1 MTDSVASVLEKRL
14 HDVQICKDSYPD
26 GKLSPPDPQ

>member
-1 MTDSVASVLEKRL
+1 MTDSVASELEKQL
-14 HDVQICKDSYPD
+14 HDVQIARIAYPD